1 MQFYIG
7 ISKLNILFS
16 SILLDCVL
24 MRKTIFKKLEAQG
37 LIANYNRLRKNL
49 PPKLPDRV
57 FIWDETFREGIKA
70 PTVYLT
76 YVEQVRLA
84 KLMDEAG
91 VSEINVG
98 FPALSEDERR
108 NVKRIVNESFSN
120 VKLTASAEAT
130 ISSVGACLECGIKEV
145 TIESPFNGLNLQYK
159 LKLTKEQAE
168 QRIVESIDYAKKHGA
183 NIDFVLM
190 DGTRTPLEDIL
201 QIFEA
206 AATAG
211 ARRLTIADSVGFIR
225 PLSMRYLMSHVRDGL
240 PDSVKNKVA
249 LSIHCHNDFGLA
261 TANTL
266 AAVEEGVAYVHTCI
280 AGFGERAGIAPFE
293 EVVTALEL
301 LYNIDTGVDLGKIYR
316 LAQSAE
322 KAFALPIQFHKPII
336 GETIFTHEVEEDV
349 EEMMAHPLVFEPFPP
364 EIVGRETTIFV
375 GRNTEQ
381 TLIQKLLEKAGIR
394 ASPRQMDEL
403 FRRIKGPQE
412 SLDKGEAQMIYYQVK
427 KLMKELLKGYTM
439 EEFWRLVEQVTRQKP
454 KLPKEKL
461 QSQQTADQL
470 IT

>member
-1 MQFYIG
+1 
-7 ISKLNILFS
+7 
-16 SILLDCVL
+16 

-84 KLMDEAG
+84 KLMDESG
-91 VSEINVG
+91 VAIINVG
-98 FPALSEDERR
+98 FPALSEDEKR
-108 NVKRIVNESFSN
+108 NVKRIVNESFSYS
-120 VKLTASAEAT
+120 KLTASAEPT
-130 ISSVGACLECGIKEV
+130 KNSVNACLECGIKEI

-159 LKLTKEQAE
+159 LKLSKAQAL
-168 QRIVESIDYAKKHGA
+168 QRIVDSIDYAKKHGA
-183 NIDFVLM
+183 NVNFVLM

-201 QIFEA
+201 QVFETA
-206 AATAG
+206 AKTG
-211 ARRLTIADSVGFIR
+211 AIRLGLADTVGFIR
-225 PLSMRYLMSHVRDGL
+225 PLSMRYLISHVRDGL
-240 PDSVKNKVA
+240 PDSIRKKIP

-261 TANTL
+261 SANTL
-266 AAVEEGVAYVHTCI
+266 AAMEEGVSYLHTCI

-293 EVVTALEL
+293 EVVTTAEL
-301 LYNIDTGVDLGKIYR
+301 LYNIDTGIDLGKIYR
-316 LAQSAE
+316 IAQTAE

-336 GETIFTHEVEEDV
+336 GENIFTHEVEEEV
-349 EEMMAHPLVFEPFPP
+349 EEMMSQPLVYEPFPP
-364 EIVGRETTIFV
+364 EIVGRETMIFI
-375 GRNTEQ
+375 GRNTGQ
-381 TLIQKLLEKAGIR
+381 TLIQKLLENAGIR

-412 SLDKGEAQMIYYQVK
+412 SLDKGEAQMTYYQVK
-427 KLMKELLKGYTM
+427 KLMKDLLKGYTM
-439 EEFWRLVEQVTRQKP
+439 EQFWRLVEQVTRQRP
-454 KLPKEKL
+454 KLQKMDKN
-461 QSQQTADQL
+461 QSQETADKL

>member
-1 MQFYIG
+1 
-7 ISKLNILFS
+7 
-16 SILLDCVL
+16 

-91 VSEINVG
+91 VAIINVG
-98 FPALSEDERR
+98 FPAISEDEKR
-108 NVKRIVNESFSN
+108 NVKRIVNESFTYS
-120 VKLTASAEAT
+120 KLTASAEPT
-130 ISSVGACLECGIKEV
+130 KNSLNACLECGIKEI
-145 TIESPFNGLNLQYK
+145 TLESPINGLNLQSR
-159 LKLTKEQAE
+159 LKITKELAL
-168 QRIVESIDYAKKHGA
+168 QRIIESIDYAKKHGA
-183 NIDFVLM
+183 AVNFMLV
-190 DGTRTPLEDIL
+190 DGTRTTLEDII
-201 QIFEA
+201 QVFEA
-206 AATAG
+206 AAKAG
-211 ARRLTIADSVGFIR
+211 AVRLGLADSVGFIR

-240 PDSVKNKVA
+240 SDSIRNKVP

-261 TANTL
+261 SANTL
-266 AAVEEGVAYVHTCI
+266 AAMEEGVPYLHTCI

-293 EVVTALEL
+293 EVVTATEL
-301 LYNIDTGVDLGKIYR
+301 LYNIDTGIDMGKIYR
-316 LAQSAE
+316 IAQTAE

-336 GETIFTHEVEEDV
+336 GENIFTHEVEEDV
-349 EEMMAHPLVFEPFPP
+349 EEMMAQPLVREPFPP
-364 EIVGRETTIFV
+364 EIVGRETTVFI

-381 TLIQKLLEKAGIR
+381 TLIQKLLEKAGVR

-412 SLDKGEAQMIYYQVK
+412 SLDKGEAQMTYYQVK
-427 KLMKELLKGYTM
+427 KLMKDLLKGYTM
-439 EEFWRLVEQVTRQKP
+439 DEFWRLVEQVTRQKP
-454 KLPKEKL
+454 RIPKEIKKQPP
-461 QSQQTADQL
+461 QSADK
-470 IT
+470 IVP

>member
-1 MQFYIG
+1 
-7 ISKLNILFS
+7 
-16 SILLDCVL
+16 

-91 VSEINVG
+91 VAEINVG
-98 FPALSEDERR
+98 LPALSEDEKR

-120 VKLTASAEAT
+120 VKLTASAEPT
-130 ISSVGACLECGIKEV
+130 KSSVGACLECGIKEV
-145 TIESPFNGLNLQYK
+145 TIEAPFNGLNLQYM
-159 LKLTKEQAE
+159 LKLTKEQAQ

-183 NIDFVLM
+183 TVNFVLM

-201 QIFEA
+201 QVFEA

-211 ARRLTIADSVGFIR
+211 ARRLAIADSVGFIR
-225 PLSMRYLMSHVRDGL
+225 PLSMRYLMSHIRDGL
-240 PDSVKNKVA
+240 PNSVKNKAA

-266 AAVEEGVAYVHTCI
+266 AAVEEGVSYVHTCI

-336 GETIFTHEVEEDV
+336 GENIFTHEVEEDV

-375 GRNTEQ
+375 GRNSEQ
-381 TLIQKLLEKAGIR
+381 TVIQKLLEKAGIR

-454 KLPKEKL
+454 KLPKDKKQ
-461 QSQQTADQL
+461 QSPQTTNQL
-470 IT
+470 LT

>member
-1 MQFYIG
+1 
-7 ISKLNILFS
+7 
-16 SILLDCVL
+16 

-91 VSEINVG
+91 VAIINVG
-98 FPALSEDERR
+98 FPALSEEEKRT
-108 NVKRIVNESFSN
+108 VKRIVNETFTYS
-120 VKLTASAEAT
+120 KLTASAEPT
-130 ISSVGACLECGIKEV
+130 KNSINACLESGIKEI
-145 TIESPFNGLNLQYK
+145 TIESPINGLNLQYK
-159 LKLTKEQAE
+159 LKLTKVQAL
-168 QRIVESIDYAKKHGA
+168 QRIVESIDYAKKHGT
-183 NIDFVLM
+183 NVNFILM
-190 DGTRTPLEDIL
+190 DATRTPIEDIL
-201 QIFEA
+201 QVLEA
-206 AATAG
+206 AANAG
-211 ARRLTIADSVGFIR
+211 AVRLGVADSVGFIR
-225 PLSMRYLMSHVRDGL
+225 PLSMRYLISHIRDGL
-240 PDSVKNKVA
+240 PETIRKKA
-249 LSIHCHNDFGLA
+249 PLSIHCHNDFGLA
-261 TANTL
+261 SANTL
-266 AAVEEGVAYVHTCI
+266 AAMEEGVSYLHTCI

-293 EVVTALEL
+293 EVVTSTEL
-301 LYNIDTGVDLGKIYR
+301 LYNIDTGIDLGKIYR

-336 GETIFTHEVEEDV
+336 GENIFTHEVEEDV
-349 EEMMAHPLVFEPFPP
+349 EEMLSQPLVFEPFPP
-364 EIVGRETTIFV
+364 EIVGRETMIFI
-375 GRNTEQ
+375 GRNTGQ

-412 SLDKGEAQMIYYQVK
+412 SLDKGEAQMTYYQVK

-439 EEFWRLVEQVTRQKP
+439 DEFWRLVEQVTRQKP
-454 KLPKEKL
+454 KLPRNNKKE
-461 QSQQTADQL
+461 SDQTAGQL

>member
-1 MQFYIG
+1 
-7 ISKLNILFS
+7 
-16 SILLDCVL
+16 
-24 MRKTIFKKLEAQG
+24 
-37 LIANYNRLRKNL
+37 
-49 PPKLPDRV
+49 
-57 FIWDETFREGIKA
+57 
-70 PTVYLT
+70 
-76 YVEQVRLA
+76 
-84 KLMDEAG
+84 
-91 VSEINVG
+91 
-98 FPALSEDERR
+98 
-108 NVKRIVNESFSN
+108 
-120 VKLTASAEAT
+120 
-130 ISSVGACLECGIKEV
+130 
-145 TIESPFNGLNLQYK
+145 
-159 LKLTKEQAE
+159 
-168 QRIVESIDYAKKHGA
+168 
-183 NIDFVLM
+183 
-190 DGTRTPLEDIL
+190 
-201 QIFEA
+201 
-206 AATAG
+206 
-211 ARRLTIADSVGFIR
+211 
-225 PLSMRYLMSHVRDGL
+225 
-240 PDSVKNKVA
+240 VKNNVS

-266 AAVEEGVAYVHTCI
+266 AAVEEGVSYVHTCI

-316 LAQSAE
+316 MAQSAE

-336 GETIFTHEVEEDV
+336 GENIFTHEVEEDV

-375 GRNTEQ
+375 GRNTGQ

-412 SLDKGEAQMIYYQVK
+412 NLDKGEAQMIYYQVK

-439 EEFWRLVEQVTRQKP
+439 DEFWRLVEQVTRQKP
-454 KLPKEKL
+454 KLPKDKQ